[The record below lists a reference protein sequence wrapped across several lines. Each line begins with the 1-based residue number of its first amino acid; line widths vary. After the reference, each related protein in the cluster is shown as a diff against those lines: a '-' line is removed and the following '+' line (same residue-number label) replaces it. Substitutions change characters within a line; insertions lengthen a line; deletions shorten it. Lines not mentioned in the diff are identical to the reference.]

1 MGSLSSY
8 GGKLSNFGNTGG
20 VGGVTVTTNYAGSI
34 YDTLDAGFTC
44 SSGRTYPA
52 FFESE
57 LNGFEQLRAQY
68 DAAILASST
77 TVQVLLKDF
86 TTVSITPA
94 ALWQDLIELVI
105 NFQQAYTHDYS

>member
-1 MGSLSSY
+1 MASLSSY

-20 VGGVTVTTNYAGSI
+20 AGVPTVTTTYAGNI

-44 SSGRTYPA
+44 SSGREYVA

-57 LNGFEQLRAQY
+57 LNGFEQMRAQY
-68 DAAILASST
+68 DGAIAASET
-77 TVQVLLKDF
+77 TVQVLLKNMSYATI
-86 TTVSITPA
+86 TTA
-94 ALWQDLIELVI
+94 ALLDDITELAI